1 MKGWMNECTQHKS
14 SITDD
19 SYEYWRVPWHAVM
32 WKPGFEEGSGKN
44 LKALKIYGL
53 TETRGKD
60 KERGEVPWWRP
71 DAKTEVTKNY
81 EDKSG

>member
-1 MKGWMNECTQHKS
+1 
-14 SITDD
+14 
-19 SYEYWRVPWHAVM
+19 M